1 MKFEEL
7 SQTLRST
14 LELED
19 SPVGVTLIKVGEE
32 LPDIAELA
40 RAIPYCA
47 SVARARKGEVVLL
60 GKDKHGCPF
69 GAANLGLRN
78 IPEKMASGEHH
89 FNARLSSSPVA
100 ASKTV
105 SEIPRISAET
115 IQATLVFPL
124 EKAPLEPEVVIL
136 YVKPYKAM
144 WVALALNYSRG
155 GRISSTFA
163 GIGSVCGDATVI
175 PYLNKKPNFTPGDF
189 GGRKHR
195 APEELIVGIPISL
208 LEEVV
213 TNLEKMGCPRKEH

>member
-7 SQTLRST
+7 SKKLRGA

-19 SPVGVTLIKVGEE
+19 SPVGVRLIKVGEE
-32 LPDIAELA
+32 LPEIAELDKT
-40 RAIPYCA
+40 IPYCA
-47 SVARARKGEVVLL
+47 SVARARKGEVILL
-60 GKDKHGCPF
+60 GKDKHGCPS

-78 IPEKMASGEHH
+78 VPEKIASGEAHSS
-89 FNARLSSSPVA
+89 AGLSSSPAA
-100 ASKTV
+100 ASKTMK
-105 SEIPRISAET
+105 EMPRISAET
-115 IQATLVFPL
+115 IQATLAFPL

-136 YVKPYKAM
+136 YVKPYQAM

-163 GIGSVCGDATVI
+163 GMGSICGDATVI
-175 PYLNKKPNFTPGDF
+175 PYLKNNPNFTPGDF

-213 TNLEKMGCPRKEH
+213 TNLEKMGCPR

>member
-7 SQTLRST
+7 SKKLRST

-19 SPVGVTLIKVGEE
+19 SPVGVKLIKVGEE
-32 LPDIAELA
+32 LPEIAE
-40 RAIPYCA
+40 RAETIPYCA

-60 GKDKHGCPF
+60 GKDKHGCPL
-69 GAANLGLRN
+69 GAAILGLRN
-78 IPEKMASGEHH
+78 VPEKMASGEAHSS
-89 FNARLSSSPVA
+89 AGLSSSPAA

-105 SEIPRISAET
+105 SEIPKISAET

-136 YVKPYKAM
+136 HVKPDQAL

-163 GIGSVCGDATVI
+163 GIGCICGDATVI
-175 PYLNKKPNFTPGDF
+175 PYLKNNPNFTPGDF
-189 GGRKHR
+189 GGRTRR
-195 APEELIVGIPISL
+195 APEEMIVGIPVSL

-213 TNLEKMGCPRKEH
+213 TNLEKLGCPR